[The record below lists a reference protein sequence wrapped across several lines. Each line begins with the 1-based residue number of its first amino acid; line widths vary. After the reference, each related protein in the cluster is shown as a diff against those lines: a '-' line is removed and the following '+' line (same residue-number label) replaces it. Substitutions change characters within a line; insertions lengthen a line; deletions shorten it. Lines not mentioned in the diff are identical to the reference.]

1 MAHQEFAEE
10 REEHMASEGQEL
22 AWAYRFIWLVG
33 GALVALMLIAL
44 VSGADAA
51 EALAAVNQ
59 LAQTAAQEP
68 ATRDATLMLLLAIF
82 AMMIAVSGFL
92 WQSFRSEQ
100 SRARRRIR
108 AQMRDTI

>member
-22 AWAYRFIWLVG
+22 AWAYRFIWLG

-68 ATRDATLMLLLAIF
+68 ATRDATLMLLLGIF